1 MAVLLSN
8 DVDPIGFPRKAWN
21 FRWRIDDAKFSQSV
35 GWRIRLGPAFY
46 QGMESF
52 TPLASTL
59 GGILIGLAAVGL
71 LVFHGRIAG
80 ISGIAGG
87 IFRREPGDVTWRV
100 MFLVG
105 LFVAGIVWSAFRPL
119 DYRVEIDRSTLAL
132 VVAGLVV
139 GVGTQLGSG
148 CTSGHGVCGI
158 GRFSKRSIVAT
169 LTFMATAAAT
179 VFVVNEV
186 LGGAV

>member
-1 MAVLLSN
+1 
-8 DVDPIGFPRKAWN
+8 
-21 FRWRIDDAKFSQSV
+21 
-35 GWRIRLGPAFY
+35 
-46 QGMESF
+46 MESF
-52 TPLASTL
+52 TPITSTI
-59 GGILIGLAAVGL
+59 GGVLIGLAAAGL

-87 IFRREPGDVTWRV
+87 VFRRESGDTAWRV

-105 LFVAGIVWSAFRPL
+105 LFVAGVAWSAVRPL
-119 DYRVEIDRSTLAL
+119 DYAFEIERSTLAL
-132 VVAGLVV
+132 VFAGLVV

-158 GRFSKRSIVAT
+158 GRFSRRSIVAT
-169 LTFMATAAAT
+169 LTFMTTAAAT
-179 VFVVNEV
+179 VFIVNEV

>member
-1 MAVLLSN
+1 MNA
-8 DVDPIGFPRKAWN
+8 
-21 FRWRIDDAKFSQSV
+21 
-35 GWRIRLGPAFY
+35 
-46 QGMESF
+46 MESF
-52 TPLASTL
+52 TPIASTI
-59 GGILIGLAAVGL
+59 GGVLIGIAAAGL

-87 IFRREPGDVTWRV
+87 IFRREPGDISWRV

-105 LFVAGIVWSAFRPL
+105 LFTAGIVWGYFRPL

-132 VVAGLVV
+132 IVAGLAV
-139 GVGTQLGSG
+139 GIGTQLGSG

-158 GRFSKRSIVAT
+158 GRFSKRSTVAT
-169 LTFMATAAAT
+169 ISFMATAAIT

-186 LGGAV
+186 LGGAI